1 MIFGITLKGYSLA
14 QKSIFELDLVRIAK
28 WHRRCAILAGVM
40 IVIWILNILL
50 NINHIFMPEL
60 ISVGLGAILLVS
72 VVVSIVFV
80 IALRRAMG
88 SNIASL
94 VLYGLITIFFN
105 IIVLLAVASSAGII
119 LRLAG
124 VKTGFFGV
132 PPDDW
137 DKLRPGHC
145 RGCGYSRESLEIL
158 QECPECRRVPQVI

>member
-1 MIFGITLKGYSLA
+1 VA

-28 WHRRCAILAGVM
+28 WHRLCSLLAGAM
-40 IVIWILNILL
+40 IVIWTINILL
-50 NINHIFMPEL
+50 EVNDFSIPQY
-60 ISVGLGAILLVS
+60 VS
-72 VVVSIVFV
+72 VSLTTILFASVAASIVFV

-94 VLYGLITIFFN
+94 VLYGLITLFFN
-105 IIVLLAVASSAGII
+105 IIALLAVASSAGII

-124 VKTGFFGV
+124 VKTGLLGIA
-132 PPDDW
+132 PDNW